1 MPDFGDEV
9 AASVDGE
16 FKQTR
21 NALVRA
27 ACSKFCQTITKKIK
41 EFKESNAAAAVAA
54 AGGAAAE
61 GAAEG
66 AQSVELNLKCAE
78 TGADPVQAFDKLR
91 EIAAGEGFPDIDP
104 ANMQLI
110 GADNSAAASAV
121 VAFPKGALGQVTS
134 LAQSFEQTMGL
145 MAADAPQ
152 AVQAAT
158 QCHVMGFE
166 NIPAELRPTFLAEI
180 TQACADQGFDL
191 SAVSASTRDSGL
203 LAGNISIACNS
214 AEEFSRAEAA
224 VSSIAPRWVK
234 AAGGISCAE
243 GIVPADELPLSADEL
258 SEQAQALAAQLIDSG
273 FPSPVVTLS
282 RNGIDGARPNPDS
295 FSMGVSYDRA
305 AGARMGLDDAK
316 LSSAVG
322 KWRTG
327 EKAKIAKNGAPA
339 AGSFAEKKMRAI
351 AGADIVTRDPAK
363 MSPKGRNLVAENA
376 ERAAAAKAKRLAS
389 MAKAA
394 I

>member
-1 MPDFGDEV
+1 MPDLGDEV

-16 FKQTR
+16 FKQMR

-41 EFKESNAAAAVAA
+41 EFKESKAAAAAA
-54 AGGAAAE
+54 AGGDAAE
-61 GAAEG
+61 RASEG
-66 AQSVELNLKCAE
+66 AQSVELNLKCSE
-78 TGADPVQAFDKLR
+78 TGADPIQAFDKLK
-91 EIAAGEGFPDIDP
+91 EIASGEGFPDIDP

-110 GADNSAAASAV
+110 GADNPATASAV

-152 AVQAAT
+152 AVQAPT

-166 NIPAELRPTFLAEI
+166 NIPAELRPTFLAEFA
-180 TQACADQGFDL
+180 QACTDQGLDL
-191 SAVSASTRDSGL
+191 SAISTSTRESGL
-203 LAGNISIACNS
+203 LAGNITVTCNS
-214 AEEFSRAEAA
+214 VEEFSRAEAA
-224 VSSIAPRWVK
+224 VSSIAQRWVK

-243 GIVPADELPLSADEL
+243 GVVPAAELPLSADEL
-258 SEQAQALAAQLIDSG
+258 SEQAEALAAQLIDSG

-282 RNGIDGARPNPDS
+282 RNGADGGRANPDS

-305 AGARMGLDDAK
+305 AGARMGFDDEK
-316 LSSAVG
+316 LSAAIG

-327 EKAKIAKNGAPA
+327 EKAKIANNGAPA